1 MKKMTSLAISTLV
14 VGLSLNNPG
23 SAKSCNANSAAG
35 RGTLVC
41 GVAAQATT
49 TATSTMN
56 GNGPGP
62 VGNIPT
68 ANQLPSGNSNP
79 PVTVIVKPLAPT
91 EFTGYGPVPPTP
103 AAVPLQAPSFTGYA
117 PVQQLTPPL
126 APPLPQQQV
135 PPLPPQQVPPVP
147 VAVGLQG
154 PSFTGYAPVPQL
166 TPPLAPPLPPQQ
178 VPPMPVAV
186 GLQGP
191 SFTGYAPVPPINAP
205 IILTGQSMVGASQP
219 NGPGSGGQAEGRQ
232 VGKVERPVPSQKPVS
247 STSASDTPIA
257 HEVTSAAET
266 ARDNVAMITIK
277 PGRQDPVDYPAFVG
291 AASGQVKGCVVS
303 GLDRRRVISKDSV
316 DTYEGTLPQLR
327 TVSMVIA
334 DIPSWHPHD
343 PGCIVSIRKK

>member
-1 MKKMTSLAISTLV
+1 
-14 VGLSLNNPG
+14 
-23 SAKSCNANSAAG
+23 
-35 RGTLVC
+35 
-41 GVAAQATT
+41 
-49 TATSTMN
+49 
-56 GNGPGP
+56 
-62 VGNIPT
+62 
-68 ANQLPSGNSNP
+68 
-79 PVTVIVKPLAPT
+79 
-91 EFTGYGPVPPTP
+91 
-103 AAVPLQAPSFTGYA
+103 
-117 PVQQLTPPL
+117 
-126 APPLPQQQV
+126 V
-135 PPLPPQQVPPVP
+135 PPLPPQQVPPVPVAVGLQGPSFTGYAPVPQLTPPLAPPLPPQQVPPLP

-343 PGCIVSIRKK
+343 PSCIVSIRKK